1 MQIPAKLQLIGLKL
15 IKAKT
20 NLLHVHNHESRHIFL
35 PGETHRNEITFPT
48 EKINDIW
55 YVKSPGTPREIR
67 MLSSVGFHVKRKI
80 FVDFLY
86 IIHLY
91 VMPSTCNF
99 KILLHTRHFGTELT
113 NFIDRTL
120 YQSSQSTTA
129 LSLVVNEV
137 NERLTKENT
146 AKEVRVFLILFRLCP
161 FKI

>member
-80 FVDFLY
+80 FVKFLY
-86 IIHLY
+86 LSSSKTWLDRGRVSIFWRTNIVLTLDY
-91 VMPSTCNF
+91 SLICNAEYMQF
-99 KILLHTRHFGTELT
+99 Q
-113 NFIDRTL
+113 NFVT
-120 YQSSQSTTA
+120 Y
-129 LSLVVNEV
+129 
-137 NERLTKENT
+137 
-146 AKEVRVFLILFRLCP
+146 
-161 FKI
+161 